1 MRGTVTPHLGH
12 LPTRSSAAPHPNV
25 RSVQQMGGG
34 LQGVCSKQRMLVG
47 VATVIFERVSHTIP
61 YAGGAKGPLGRIKT
75 AQGHAQK
82 LR

>member
-1 MRGTVTPHLGH
+1 MLFALLNVASTCGT
-12 LPTRSSAAPHPNV
+12 
-25 RSVQQMGGG
+25 SVEG
-34 LQGVCSKQRMLVG
+34 LKRRPAVG

-61 YAGGAKGPLGRIKT
+61 YAGGAKGSLGRIKT